1 MNLHQS
7 KLYFEDIDRTL
18 RHVVGMEKLF
28 GKSVLI
34 TGATGTIGSFVA
46 DTLIRFNHQ
55 NAAKLKIYL
64 AGRDLEKLRMRFE
77 ECENI
82 DFLIYDMES
91 PIKFEVS
98 VDYIIHAAGNAHP
111 AAFNG
116 DPVGTIIG
124 NVESTFALLEY
135 LKKHCGKRLLYVS
148 SGEVYGQGD
157 VSISAFKEEYAG
169 YVNAL
174 SPRSC
179 YPLSKRTTENLCV
192 SYWKQYGGETVI
204 VRPCHTYGPCMTTT
218 DNRAHVQFFHNALD
232 GEDILLKSAG
242 RQMRSYNYVADCVGL
257 DLDNL
262 LRDSESIEENE
273 FIKEIKEIKNSTL
286 FLYIGVLE
294 ERRNILFLLEVFQKV
309 SKQIENSKLI
319 IIGKGKQNY
328 VAMCKEKLI
337 ELGLEND
344 VIYREKLEQK
354 YMPAIYQ
361 ASDAFLLPTRYEIFG
376 MVLLEAMYYGL
387 PVFTTYNGGSSTL
400 INNEN
405 GIIIENT
412 DCNEWS
418 EKIVKVLSDK
428 KECDAIGE
436 KAHRTVEKNYTWD
449 ALANKFLSV
458 YEKRLRNTNE

>member
-1 MNLHQS
+1 MNLYQS

-204 VRPCHTYGPCMTTT
+204 VRPCHTYGPCMSTT

-242 RQMRSYNYVADCVGL
+242 RQMRSYNYVADCVAGL
-257 DLDNL
+257 LTVLINGEPGEAYNLANPESRLTIAQLAAKIAKAESKKVVFEDPTSVEIANQSPIAKQVLDTQKL
-262 LRDSESIEENE
+262 EKLGWKPAFSIEEG
-273 FIKEIKEIKNSTL
+273 ISHTL
-286 FLYIGVLE
+286 SIC
-294 ERRNILFLLEVFQKV
+294 
-309 SKQIENSKLI
+309 
-319 IIGKGKQNY
+319 KG
-328 VAMCKEKLI
+328 I
-337 ELGLEND
+337 
-344 VIYREKLEQK
+344 
-354 YMPAIYQ
+354 
-361 ASDAFLLPTRYEIFG
+361 
-376 MVLLEAMYYGL
+376 
-387 PVFTTYNGGSSTL
+387 
-400 INNEN
+400 
-405 GIIIENT
+405 
-412 DCNEWS
+412 
-418 EKIVKVLSDK
+418 
-428 KECDAIGE
+428 
-436 KAHRTVEKNYTWD
+436 
-449 ALANKFLSV
+449 
-458 YEKRLRNTNE
+458 

>member
-55 NAAKLKIYL
+55 NATKLKIYL
-64 AGRDLEKLRMRFE
+64 AGRDLEKMRMRFE

-82 DFLIYDMES
+82 EFLIYDMES

-157 VSISAFKEEYAG
+157 VSISAFEEEYAG

-192 SYWKQYGGETVI
+192 SYWKQYGVETVI

-242 RQMRSYNYVADCVGL
+242 RQMRSYNYVADCVSGL
-257 DLDNL
+257 LTVLVNGEPGEAYNLANPESRLTIAQLAAKIAKAESKKVVFENPTPIEIANQSPIAKQVLDTQKL
-262 LRDSESIEENE
+262 EKLGWKPAFSIEEG
-273 FIKEIKEIKNSTL
+273 ISHTL
-286 FLYIGVLE
+286 SIC
-294 ERRNILFLLEVFQKV
+294 
-309 SKQIENSKLI
+309 
-319 IIGKGKQNY
+319 KG
-328 VAMCKEKLI
+328 I
-337 ELGLEND
+337 
-344 VIYREKLEQK
+344 
-354 YMPAIYQ
+354 
-361 ASDAFLLPTRYEIFG
+361 
-376 MVLLEAMYYGL
+376 
-387 PVFTTYNGGSSTL
+387 
-400 INNEN
+400 
-405 GIIIENT
+405 
-412 DCNEWS
+412 
-418 EKIVKVLSDK
+418 
-428 KECDAIGE
+428 
-436 KAHRTVEKNYTWD
+436 
-449 ALANKFLSV
+449 
-458 YEKRLRNTNE
+458 